1 MFKERKLTFAVCLG
15 SPTPTV
21 SWMKDV
27 EAISDVSRDPRVSI
41 NNTGSLRIES
51 KLNKYFVAYLNN
63 PPRFLPSQL
72 SVFGWGRSGSDEKV
86 RRWFVRSTG
95 KLPPG
100 TRALSLNSRHPL
112 DILNTGRNSV
122 FLLKMFSVIFL
133 LWKSESIFA
142 ASKISKPWPNQPQ
155 PTVMIFA
162 LQRAVQAEYCC
173 RIQADLTFKHR

>member
-1 MFKERKLTFAVCLG
+1 MISKKMNICCVCLG

-27 EAISDVSRDPRVSI
+27 EAISDVSRDPRVTI

-86 RRWFVRSTG
+86 RR
-95 KLPPG
+95 
-100 TRALSLNSRHPL
+100 
-112 DILNTGRNSV
+112 
-122 FLLKMFSVIFL
+122 
-133 LWKSESIFA
+133 
-142 ASKISKPWPNQPQ
+142 
-155 PTVMIFA
+155 
-162 LQRAVQAEYCC
+162 
-173 RIQADLTFKHR
+173 